1 MERYQ
6 KLISKCKH
14 LLRCSAS
21 ARNSITMRIAYLTT
35 LYFKVLHSCVRRE
48 NVESDSVL
56 LENTGMAGSW

>member
-1 MERYQ
+1 
-6 KLISKCKH
+6 
-14 LLRCSAS
+14 
-21 ARNSITMRIAYLTT
+21 MRIAYLTT